1 MVEVEVVV
9 RKART
14 EVAKGVSWMRRD
26 VWGLRG
32 SGRERMIGLV
42 GGGVVVVSEAVGGAM
57 VEGLWLAWEVNDM
70 VSWRRE
76 YCDTLC
82 ADENVFDLK

>member
-1 MVEVEVVV
+1 MVKVGVVV

-26 VWGLRG
+26 VWGLRE
-32 SGRERMIGLV
+32 SGRERMMGLV
-42 GGGVVVVSEAVGGAM
+42 GSGVVVVSEA
-57 VEGLWLAWEVNDM
+57 EGLWFAWEVNDM